1 MGRLDSYKRVDWLIE
16 ACAATR
22 AAELHVVGDGP
33 LRSQLEQN
41 AQAKGI
47 DQAVVFHGRISEYEK
62 LVLLRDSDLLV
73 LPADRSN
80 EAFGIVQLEAM
91 ACRVPA
97 LAFDLPRSGMGWVSG
112 LKRVLGLPQLRR
124 QDLVGLIDRFGQD
137 PQLLAEASRSAEQR
151 YWAEFSRQRWQERL
165 DALIT

>member
-1 MGRLDSYKRVDWLIE
+1 MDWLIE

-33 LRSQLEQN
+33 LRLQLEQK
-41 AQAKGI
+41 AQAQGI

-62 LVLLRDSDLLV
+62 LALLRDSDLLV

-91 ACRVPA
+91 ACGVPA
-97 LAFDLPRSGMGWVSG
+97 LALDLPRSGMAWVCG
-112 LKRVLGLPQLRR
+112 LKAVLDLPQLLRH
-124 QDLVGLIDRFGQD
+124 DLTGVIERFAQD
-137 PQLLAEASRSAEQR
+137 PQLLAKASRAAEQR

-165 DALIT
+165 NALSP